1 MRILSCMNASN
12 PDIPEGVFEDP
23 RSGRLVQQRVVLMMT
38 GVNFNWLDEKDIEG
52 EAEEA
57 NIFSGISSYR
67 VTMLVADR
75 GRDDL
80 DLGSSSGWL
89 AVTLATYCL
98 IRTVEH
104 PIYESTQPRFAT
116 NTQGNPAF
124 PFIHL
129 CLLPFQS
136 IRLF

>member
-38 GVNFNWLDEKDIEG
+38 GVNFNWLDKNDIEG

-67 VTMLVADR
+67 VTMVVADQ
-75 GRDDL
+75 GWDAL
-80 DLGSSSGWL
+80 DLGSSPGW
-89 AVTLATYCL
+89 
-98 IRTVEH
+98 
-104 PIYESTQPRFAT
+104 
-116 NTQGNPAF
+116 
-124 PFIHL
+124 
-129 CLLPFQS
+129 
-136 IRLF
+136 